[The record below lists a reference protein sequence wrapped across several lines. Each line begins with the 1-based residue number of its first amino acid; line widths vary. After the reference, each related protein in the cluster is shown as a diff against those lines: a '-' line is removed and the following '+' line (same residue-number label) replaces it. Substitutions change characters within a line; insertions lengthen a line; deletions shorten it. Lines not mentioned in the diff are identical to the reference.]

1 LVFLHSLYGDNKS
14 LPSADVHWIA
24 PRCMSGHGHSDCHL
38 LQGVGVM
45 MRHSDRDGQVRS
57 VIAGGRQL
65 A

>member
-1 LVFLHSLYGDNKS
+1 
-14 LPSADVHWIA
+14 
-24 PRCMSGHGHSDCHL
+24 MSGHGHSDCHL